1 MPATPDPRSELAT
14 DDSIMTRT
22 MFTAARAMPWVARV
36 GWIVVAVVGGS
47 GVQAAVEGR
56 SSAVVWTTAI
66 GGWLLWGLAALA
78 LAIASVR
85 SLTAVRVA
93 VPFVVVA
100 TIAAAIGGAPAV
112 DLLALGIP
120 AVITLGAVS
129 AAEFGRQFVQASAY
143 GDEERFPLRMPV
155 AAGTAAVA
163 SWLIWAPALVAGPLL
178 IAAQQWIVGTVLAAI
193 AVGGGVFLGPRWHRL
208 SQRWFVLV
216 PAGIVLRD
224 PVVLADTFPLRTGQ
238 VAHIGLA
245 AADTEAA
252 DLTGPASGYAIEV
265 ATVESVTA
273 VFAFTPD
280 EPNGRA
286 IHLMSFLT
294 APSRPGSVLR
304 AAKRRGLPVA

>member
-1 MPATPDPRSELAT
+1 MPATPDERSELAA
-14 DDSIMTRT
+14 DGSSMS
-22 MFTAARAMPWVARV
+22 TAARAVPWVARV

-47 GVQAAVEGR
+47 AVQAAVDGR

-66 GGWLLWGLAALA
+66 GGWLLWGIVALA
-78 LAIASVR
+78 LTIASVR
-85 SLTAVRVA
+85 SLTVARVGVPLAVI
-93 VPFVVVA
+93 A
-100 TIAAAIGGAPAV
+100 TVAAAIGGAPAV
-112 DLLALGIP
+112 DLLGLGVP
-120 AVITLGAVS
+120 AIITLGAVS

-155 AAGTAAVA
+155 GAGAAAVA

-178 IAAQQWIVGTVLAAI
+178 LAGGQWIVGIALTAL
-193 AVGGGVFLGPRWHRL
+193 AVGGGVFLGPRWDRL

-224 PVVLADTFPLRTGQ
+224 PVVLADTFPLRSGQ

-265 ATVESVTA
+265 ATVESVTT

-286 IHLMSFLT
+286 IHLRSFLV
-294 APSRPGSVLR
+294 APSRPGAVLA
-304 AAKRRGLPVA
+304 AAKRRGLPVT

>member
-1 MPATPDPRSELAT
+1 
-14 DDSIMTRT
+14 MTGT
-22 MFTAARAMPWVARV
+22 MDGAMTGTMAMVTRAMPWIARV

-47 GVQAAVEGR
+47 AVQAAVDGR
-56 SSAVVWTTAI
+56 SSAIVWTTAI
-66 GGWLLWGLAALA
+66 GGWLLWGGIALA

-85 SLTAVRVA
+85 SLTVVRVGVPLA
-93 VPFVVVA
+93 VIA
-100 TIAAAIGGAPAV
+100 TIAAAFGGAPALE
-112 DLLALGIP
+112 LLGLAVP
-120 AVITLGAVS
+120 AIITLGAVS

-143 GDEERFPLRMPV
+143 GDEERFLLRMPV
-155 AAGTAAVA
+155 AAGTAAVV

-178 IAAQQWIVGTVLAAI
+178 LAGRQWIVGIGLTAI

-216 PAGIVLRD
+216 PAGIVVRD

-238 VAHIGLA
+238 VARIGLA
-245 AADTEAA
+245 PADTEAA
-252 DLTGPASGYAIEV
+252 DLTGPASGHAIEV
-265 ATVESVTA
+265 ATIESVTT

-294 APSRPGSVLR
+294 APSRPGAVLR
-304 AAKRRGLPVA
+304 AAKRRGLPVT

>member
-1 MPATPDPRSELAT
+1 
-14 DDSIMTRT
+14 
-22 MFTAARAMPWVARV
+22 MPWVARI
-36 GWIVVAVVGGS
+36 GWVIVAVVGGS
-47 GVQAAVEGR
+47 GVQAAVDGR

-85 SLTAVRVA
+85 SLTIVRVV
-93 VPFVVVA
+93 VPLAVVV
-100 TIAAAIGGAPAV
+100 TVAAAIGGAQAT
-112 DLLALGIP
+112 DLLGLGIP
-120 AVITLGAVS
+120 TIVTLGAVS

-155 AAGTAAVA
+155 AAGTAAVV

-178 IAAQQWIVGTVLAAI
+178 LAAEQWIVGAVLVAI
-193 AVGGGVFLGPRWHRL
+193 AVGGGAFLGPRWHRL

-224 PVVLADTFPLRTGQ
+224 PVVLADTFPLRTNQ

-245 AADTEAA
+245 CADTEAA

-265 ATVESVTA
+265 ATIESVTA
-273 VFAFTPD
+273 VFAFTPAD
-280 EPNGRA
+280 PNGRA
-286 IHLMSFLT
+286 IHLTSFLS
-294 APSRPGSVLR
+294 APSRPGTVLR
-304 AAKRRGLPVA
+304 AAKRRGLPVT

>member
-1 MPATPDPRSELAT
+1 MPW
-14 DDSIMTRT
+14 I
-22 MFTAARAMPWVARV
+22 ARA

-47 GVQAAVEGR
+47 AVQAAIDGR

-66 GGWLLWGLAALA
+66 GGWLLWGSVALA

-85 SLTAVRVA
+85 SLTVVRVGVPLA
-93 VPFVVVA
+93 VGA

-112 DLLALGIP
+112 DLLSLGIP
-120 AVITLGAVS
+120 AIVTVGAVS

-178 IAAQQWIVGTVLAAI
+178 IAAQQWIVGAVLAAI
-193 AVGGGVFLGPRWHRL
+193 AVGGGVFLEPRWHRL

-238 VAHIGLA
+238 VAHIRLA

-252 DLTGPASGYAIEV
+252 DLTGPASGYVIEV
-265 ATVESVTA
+265 ATIESVTT
-273 VFAFTPD
+273 VFAFTPG

-286 IHLMSFLT
+286 IHLTSFLT
-294 APSRPGSVLR
+294 APSRPGAVLR
-304 AAKRRGLPVA
+304 AAKRRGLPVS

>member
-1 MPATPDPRSELAT
+1 MPATPDQRTELAA
-14 DDSIMTRT
+14 DDSTMT
-22 MFTAARAMPWVARV
+22 MAARAMPWVARV

-47 GVQAAVEGR
+47 AIQAAVDGR

-66 GGWLLWGLAALA
+66 GGWLVWGVVALA

-85 SLTAVRVA
+85 SLTVVRVGVPLA
-93 VPFVVVA
+93 VIA
-100 TIAAAIGGAPAV
+100 TVAAAIGGAPAV
-112 DLLALGIP
+112 DLLGLGVP
-120 AVITLGAVS
+120 AIVTLGAVS

-155 AAGTAAVA
+155 AAGTAALVT
-163 SWLIWAPALVAGPLL
+163 WLIWAPALVAGPLL
-178 IAAQQWIVGTVLAAI
+178 LASGQWIVGIPLTAI
-193 AVGGGVFLGPRWHRL
+193 AVGGGVFLGPRWDRL

-224 PVVLADTFPLRTGQ
+224 PVVLADTFPLRTRQ

-245 AADTEAA
+245 TADTEAA
-252 DLTGPASGYAIEV
+252 DLTGPASGHAIEV
-265 ATVESVTA
+265 AATESVTT

-286 IHLMSFLT
+286 ILLMSFLT
-294 APSRPGSVLR
+294 APSRPGAVLA
-304 AAKRRGLPVA
+304 AAKRRGLPVT

>member
-1 MPATPDPRSELAT
+1 MPATHEQRSDLAADAST
-14 DDSIMTRT
+14 MT
-22 MFTAARAMPWVARV
+22 MAARAMPWVARA

-47 GVQAAVEGR
+47 AVQAAVEGR

-66 GGWLLWGLAALA
+66 GAWLLWGVVALA
-78 LAIASVR
+78 LAVASVR
-85 SLTAVRVA
+85 SLTVVRVG
-93 VPFVVVA
+93 VPLAMVA
-100 TIAAAIGGAPAV
+100 TAAAAIGGAPAV
-112 DLLALGIP
+112 DLLGLGIP
-120 AVITLGAVS
+120 AIVTVGAAF

-155 AAGTAAVA
+155 AAGAAAVV
-163 SWLIWAPALVAGPLL
+163 SWLVWAPALISGPLL
-178 IAAQQWIVGTVLAAI
+178 LAAGQWILGAVLAAG
-193 AVGGGVFLGPRWHRL
+193 AVAGGVFLGPRWDRL

-238 VAHIGLA
+238 IAHIGLA
-245 AADTEAA
+245 PADTEAA

-265 ATVESVTA
+265 ATIEPVTA
-273 VFAFTPD
+273 VFAFTPA

-286 IHLMSFLT
+286 IHLTSFLT
-294 APSRPGSVLR
+294 APSRPGAVLR